1 MNKLFKIIIV
11 LLPVFAFSQ
20 VANDELMIDTQTI
33 EFENYT
39 GTYRYTES
47 FLEIMGIGRILSNNL
62 KKSNT
67 NTGVYHNKYSV
78 IHCSDEID
86 NGKYNADII
95 SIDADSKVEHIRNV
109 RTILASYLATQYGYT
124 SKDAKTLAFFI
135 TIYNAVYRKNTTFF
149 NTKYKDIVM
158 QNITSENA
166 GLSKKYYKWAGK
178 SKIIIPLKSGK
189 TKKPVVFE
197 LSEKKTIEEA
207 KKTDDKSIKERKDLV
222 KVQEKEVKEEK
233 KNIETIIKSVDQDR
247 KEIIIQEKEII
258 AKTESIKTKEEIV
271 AKEEKKL
278 EEKKEVANIISDPVE
293 KEKIAEEIIAKENTI
308 AEVKES
314 IEQEKVD
321 VEQITQKVEEKKE
334 TITENEKTIQEQ
346 QQVVTEKEKS
356 IEESKIEII
365 KDETLLKA
373 ETSPEKAE
381 ENLEKKAEN
390 LAKQQI
396 ELDKKQ
402 QQLTLLES
410 NLKTGQTDPK
420 MMAGKFYYLKVIERL
435 NDGHFNNE
443 INIIEPVSR
452 KIIKTSSM
460 NSICGKNYLVFPEG
474 VVVIGHKGS
483 HDAEHYLTLLD
494 PETLEVKAIGDN
506 NIFFR
511 SFIQVH
517 NNFIYAVV
525 KNENNYFLGKFDLTM
540 KLIAKSDEQIL
551 SDTFISFYDNF
562 IYVNSNTKDI
572 LIFDNESLR
581 KIDIVKP

>member
-1 MNKLFKIIIV
+1 MNKLFKIIV
-11 LLPVFAFSQ
+11 MLLPIFAFSQ
-20 VANDELMIDTQTI
+20 VADDELMIETQII

-62 KKSNT
+62 KKSKT
-67 NTGVYHNKYSV
+67 NTGIYHNKYSV

-95 SIDADSKVEHIRNV
+95 SIDADAKVEHIRNV
-109 RTILASYLATQYGYT
+109 RTIIASYLAAQYGYT

-135 TIYNAVYRKNTTFF
+135 TIYNAVYRKDTVFF

-166 GLSKKYYKWAGK
+166 GLSKKYYEWAGK

-189 TKKPVVFE
+189 IKKPIVFE
-197 LSEKKTIEEA
+197 LSEKKTIDEA

-233 KNIETIIKSVDQDR
+233 KIIETIIKTVDQER
-247 KEIIIQEKEII
+247 KEIITKEKEL
-258 AKTESIKTKEEIV
+258 ADKTEIIKTKEELLI
-271 AKEEKKL
+271 KEEKEL
-278 EEKKEVANIISDPVE
+278 EQKKEVVTIISDPVE
-293 KEKIAEEIIAKENTI
+293 KEKITQEIIAKENTI

-314 IEQEKVD
+314 IEQEKVV
-321 VEQITQKVEEKKE
+321 VEQITQEVEEKKE
-334 TITENEKTIQEQ
+334 TVNENEKSIQEQ
-346 QQVVTEKEKS
+346 QEKVTEKEKI
-356 IEESKIEII
+356 IEEAKIDII
-365 KDETLLKA
+365 KDETLLKQ

-381 ENLEKKAEN
+381 EDLEKKAEN

-410 NLKTGQTDPK
+410 NLKVGQTDPK
-420 MMAGKFYYLKVIERL
+420 IMAGKFYYLKVIERL

-443 INIIEPVSR
+443 INIIEPISR
-452 KIIKTSSM
+452 TIIKTSSM
-460 NSICGKNYLVFPEG
+460 TSICGKNYLVFPEG

-483 HDAEHYLTLLD
+483 HDSEHYLTLLD
-494 PETLEVKAIGDN
+494 PETLEIKSIGDN

-511 SFIQVH
+511 SFVQVH
-517 NNFIYAVV
+517 NNFMYAVL
-525 KNENNYFLGKFDLTM
+525 KSDTNYYLGKFDLTM
-540 KLIAKSDEQIL
+540 KLIAKSDELIL
-551 SDTFISFYDNF
+551 SDTFISFYDSF
-562 IYVNSNTKDI
+562 IYVNSNSKDI